1 MRIGSAQ
8 APTPFGLIH
17 TSALPPRDDEGC
29 FCEPAMRRRLVA
41 CASQSG
47 ADASV
52 GHHISYQKCID
63 VLSIEITGEEG
74 ERERLALVVRVGGP
88 LPRPSVCVSVL
99 VTKLPERV
107 LCVLLIGFC
116 F

>member
-1 MRIGSAQ
+1 MRRH
-8 APTPFGLIH
+8 PTPFVLVH
-17 TSALPPRDDEGC
+17 TSALPREMMRAV
-29 FCEPAMRRRLVA
+29 FCESAMRRRLVA